1 MSQLLNGSICLSDI
15 PKEKITTSEKNGKK
29 YLNISVWINDEP
41 DQYNNN
47 GSIQVSQTKE
57 EREAQSKK
65 LYIGNLKFP
74 VKQSSTAPTAAP
86 HTASATVPELDNSL
100 PF

>member
-1 MSQLLNGSICLSDI
+1 LSDI

-57 EREAQSKK
+57 EREAEVKK

-74 VKQSSTAPTAAP
+74 VKKPATAPTAAP
-86 HTASATVPELDNSL
+86 HTAPATVPELDNSL